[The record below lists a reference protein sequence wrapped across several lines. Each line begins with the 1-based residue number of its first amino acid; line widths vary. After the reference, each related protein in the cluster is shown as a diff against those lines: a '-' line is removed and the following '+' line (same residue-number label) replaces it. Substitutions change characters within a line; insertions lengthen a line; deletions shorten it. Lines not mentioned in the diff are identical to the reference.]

1 MQQCPVLVP
10 ERSLARPA
18 STKSPVGLL
27 WDIQLSHHLP
37 AVFSM
42 HFQVTLLRRGW
53 MHVKKV
59 VYLGQ
64 EYGIAWKSK
73 GATTERGSNDKMQT
87 VFPVEISICGG
98 EKIPAR
104 SCGCPLHWS
113 LGHGTM
119 ITASGRCGMDFQAV
133 GGLCSAVFPGWSIFP
148 WLVSVVEGVLGCDGL
163 KPGVRVML
171 RGLYPI
177 CPAAGREH
185 CGGNG
190 SLGPN
195 PGFIFTPQPPC
206 SCCATSPGSPSQ
218 CHLSPHPL
226 PGLFSLP
233 WSSVPYVPTSDCI
246 LLLFGVHINSCG
258 SVGAQVASVGQ
269 EGSQSQEA
277 DTRNS
282 AVSQC
287 CWQ

>member
-18 STKSPVGLL
+18 STKSPVRLL

-148 WLVSVVEGVLGCDGL
+148 WLVSVVEGVLGCDGVN
-163 KPGVRVML
+163 PGVRVML

-185 CGGNG
+185 CGVTGPWDQTQASSSPRSHPVPAVPHLQAAPLSVTCHLIHYLVFFP
-190 SLGPN
+190 SLGPLY
-195 PGFIFTPQPPC
+195 PTFPLVTVFSSFLGFISTP
-206 SCCATSPGSPSQ
+206 
-218 CHLSPHPL
+218 
-226 PGLFSLP
+226 
-233 WSSVPYVPTSDCI
+233 
-246 LLLFGVHINSCG
+246 
-258 SVGAQVASVGQ
+258 VAL
-269 EGSQSQEA
+269 
-277 DTRNS
+277 
-282 AVSQC
+282 
-287 CWQ
+287 